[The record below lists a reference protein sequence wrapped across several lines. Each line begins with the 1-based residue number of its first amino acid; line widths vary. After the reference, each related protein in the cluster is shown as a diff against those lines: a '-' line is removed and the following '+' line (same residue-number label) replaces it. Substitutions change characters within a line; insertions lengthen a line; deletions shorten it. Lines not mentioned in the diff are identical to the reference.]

1 MNSALQCLVHTVPL
15 TSYFLSKKWEK
26 ELNTTN
32 PLGMEGQIPKA
43 YAELVSNL
51 WYKDSSPHYAP
62 RSFKYT
68 IGERNPTFVGYG
80 QQDSHELLQSL
91 LDGLHE
97 DLNRILK
104 KEYIEDPEWKG
115 MSEDEFAKLSWDV
128 YRKRNDSI
136 IVDLFQSQLKSRT
149 ECQQCGHTSIK
160 FDPYMYLQLPIPE
173 SKTTDVIVYTLPLDR
188 GEPAMQ
194 LKPTRIKV
202 TVPRHCPINEMKLA
216 VAKKL
221 NWSIEAQQDPDR
233 SICVELFSNK
243 IHRYLG
249 KLETIGDMAPEDIIC
264 VVEAGQPSKFFTESS
279 KIAYPELHLP
289 VMFQLAGPTVHSS
302 FAFGFPL
309 FVTVPETVVQDR
321 LMTEEEMLRWVGS
334 CCYRQIVS
342 NLRRFTAI
350 PLFRRVGS
358 DITITETLRRKQEK
372 IAPFINTK
380 DISWNVDDADWE
392 PIPDL
397 FTLSIQEGSRYSF
410 KRSETQIYP
419 IQIDTRESTPENS
432 ALDVDDNQL
441 PSPKSDLSD
450 LANRLNERSLEDS
463 QKAQSESSSKRFVK
477 EFTFQREYQFVMGWN
492 REAANFLFGKHS
504 VPEGNYSSMA
514 TNSVFHVYQTHV
526 ACG

>member
-1 MNSALQCLVHTVPL
+1 M
-15 TSYFLSKKWEK
+15 
-26 ELNTTN
+26 
-32 PLGMEGQIPKA
+32 GGQIPKA

-51 WYKDSSPHYAP
+51 WYKDASPHYAP
-62 RSFKYT
+62 RPFKYT

-115 MSEDEFAKLSWDV
+115 MSEEEFARLSWDV

-173 SKTTDVIVYTLPLDR
+173 PKTTDVVVYTLPLDR

-221 NWSIEAQQDPDR
+221 NWSQEAQQDPNR
-233 SICVELFSNK
+233 TICVELFSNK

-249 KLETIGDMAPEDIIC
+249 NLETIGDIAPEDIIC
-264 VVEAGQPSKFFTESS
+264 VVEAGPPLQFEPSKTT
-279 KIAYPELHLP
+279 YPELHLP

-302 FAFGFPL
+302 IAFGFPL
-309 FVTVPETVVQDR
+309 FLTVSETVVQDR
-321 LMTEEEMLRWVGS
+321 LLTEEEMLRWVGS
-334 CCYRQIVS
+334 RCYRQIVS

-358 DITITETLRRKQEK
+358 DVTITETLRRKEEK
-372 IAPFINTK
+372 IAPFLNTK
-380 DISWNVDDADWE
+380 DISWNVNDEEWE

-397 FTLSIQEGSRYSF
+397 FTLSIQEGGRYSF

-419 IQIDTRESTPENS
+419 IDVPTRETTPETS
-432 ALDVDDNQL
+432 LVDGEENQL

-450 LANRLNERSLEDS
+450 LANRLNERSLEDN
-463 QKAQSESSSKRFVK
+463 QKAQSESSSKRLVK
-477 EFTFQREYQFVMGWN
+477 EFMFQKEYQFVMEWK

-504 VPEGNYSSMA
+504 VPESSYSSMA
-514 TNSVFHVYQTHV
+514 TNSVFHVCWSHL
-526 ACG
+526 ACRQP